1 MPKPARR
8 RPRTFPFRTLLLL
21 GLLLLLGGAYAVWYH
36 DTRLPL
42 RGPEEPPLTLVV
54 EPGATTLE
62 VGRSLHAMG
71 LVRHPEVFHLLVLE
85 RRASGKIRAGEYVLE
100 GPLSLE
106 DVLGKLLAGTVVRQ
120 AVTFPEGTDL
130 GAMAEIAAAQGIP
143 APAFREAAREVSLIV
158 DLDAEATDLE
168 GYLFPDTYDITRR
181 PDAAQ
186 ALVRRMVARFRQVMV
201 PERDRLAASGRSLRE
216 VVTLA
221 SLVERET
228 ALASERPRVAAV
240 FLNRLQKK
248 MPLQTDPTVI
258 YAMKRAGRWDG
269 NIRKKDLEL
278 DSPYNTYRYAGLPPG
293 PIASPGR
300 EALRAVLAPASVQDL
315 YFVSRN
321 DGSHQFSET
330 LTQHER
336 AVDRYQRRRS
346 PAARE
351 GTKG

>member
-8 RPRTFPFRTLLLL
+8 RPRSFPLRTLLLL
-21 GLLLLLGGAYAVWYH
+21 GLLLFLGSAYAVWYH
-36 DTRLPL
+36 DTRMPL
-42 RGPEEPPLTLVV
+42 RGSGDPPLTLVID
-54 EPGATTLE
+54 PGASALG

-71 LVRHPEVFHLLVLE
+71 LVRHPEVFHLLALE
-85 RRASGKIRAGEYVLE
+85 QRASGRIRAGEYVLE

-106 DVLGKLLAGTVVRQ
+106 DILDKLVAGTVIRQ
-120 AVTFPEGTDL
+120 TVTFPEGTDL
-130 GAMAEIAAAQGIP
+130 AGMAEIAAVQGI
-143 APAFREAAREVSLIV
+143 AQPAFRQAAREVALIV
-158 DLDAEATDLE
+158 DLDSEAGDLE
-168 GYLFPDTYDITRR
+168 GYLFPDTYDITHRS
-181 PDAAQ
+181 DAAQ
-186 ALVRRMVARFRQVMV
+186 ALVRRMVARFRQVMT

-216 VVTLA
+216 IVTLA

-240 FLNRLQKK
+240 FLNRLKRK

-269 NIRKKDLEL
+269 NIRKRDLDI

-300 EALRAVLAPASVQDL
+300 ESLRAVLDPAPVQDL

-330 LTQHER
+330 LAQHER
-336 AVDRYQRRRS
+336 AVDRYQRHRGRV
-346 PAARE
+346 AAE

>member
-42 RGPEEPPLTLVV
+42 RGPEAPPLPLVV

-85 RRASGKIRAGEYVLE
+85 RRASGKIRAGEYVLA
-100 GPLSLE
+100 GALSPGDGLR
-106 DVLGKLLAGTVVRQ
+106 KLLAGTVVRQ

-186 ALVRRMVARFRQVMV
+186 GLVRRAVARFRQVGG

-228 ALASERPRVAAV
+228 ALAAERPRGAAV

-258 YAMKRAGRWDG
+258 YA
-269 NIRKKDLEL
+269 
-278 DSPYNTYRYAGLPPG
+278 
-293 PIASPGR
+293 
-300 EALRAVLAPASVQDL
+300 
-315 YFVSRN
+315 
-321 DGSHQFSET
+321 
-330 LTQHER
+330 
-336 AVDRYQRRRS
+336 
-346 PAARE
+346 
-351 GTKG
+351 